1 MPLSLADFVASENG
15 ELEPTTVEH
24 ITVGRQYVLKTSD
37 DYRPEIQILQAPPG
51 KKLYC
56 VVTKVWEHEET
67 GEPVAEVELLGPKD
81 DIDRAATHPPL
92 TALGDICLATTSL
105 LNHVPGSKLT
115 AVPDTFV
122 FNSRELAI
130 RRENLEVM
138 NVGVAALC
146 GHIPFLVNAK
156 RAREDALRRRHELDM
171 GPESEGAGAP
181 GKGTRRSLGGLPIS
195 GSKGSKRSRGGD
207 EEDEE
212 GGDSGSEA
220 LESGKDVD
228 SKKRGSGRK
237 PPRPSRSQV
246 SGGSAGGIK
255 LFDDVLDRAAEERKE
270 QGVAGHLVFT
280 QTLDL
285 QVEEG
290 VSVPLAVMDTRCR
303 LPSLLSCYCV
313 QELWEQVWQF
323 LFVCRNL
330 SLCFSFCDLQG

>member
-1 MPLSLADFVASENG
+1 MPTTLSLADFVASENG
-15 ELEPTTVEH
+15 ELEPTTIEH
-24 ITVGRQYVLKTSD
+24 VTVGKQYVLKTTE
-37 DYRPEIQILQAPPG
+37 DYRPEIQILQTPPG
-51 KKLYC
+51 KRLYC
-56 VVTKVWEHEET
+56 VVTKVWENGET
-67 GEPVAEVELLGPKD
+67 GETEAEVELLGPKE

-105 LNHVPGSKLT
+105 LNYVPGVNLT
-115 AVPDTFV
+115 AVPDNFT

-130 RRENLEVM
+130 RRENLEEM

-156 RAREDALRRRHELDM
+156 RAREDALRRRRELDI

-181 GKGTRRSLGGLPIS
+181 GKGSRRSLSGLPS

-212 GGDSGSEA
+212 GGGSGSEA

-228 SKKRGSGRK
+228 SRKKGSGKK
-237 PPRPSRSQV
+237 PPRPTRSQV

-255 LFDDVLDRAAEERKE
+255 IFDDVLDRAAEERKE

-290 VSVPLAVMDTRCR
+290 VSVPLAMMDTRCR
-303 LPSLLSCYCV
+303 RLSLSLACYCV
-313 QELWEQVWQF
+313 QEL
-323 LFVCRNL
+323 
-330 SLCFSFCDLQG
+330 

>member
-1 MPLSLADFVASENG
+1 MPTTLSLADFVASENG
-15 ELEPTTVEH
+15 ELEPTTIEH
-24 ITVGRQYVLKTSD
+24 VTVGKQYVLKTTE
-37 DYRPEIQILQAPPG
+37 DYRPEIQILQTPPG
-51 KKLYC
+51 KRLYC
-56 VVTKVWEHEET
+56 VVTKVWENGET
-67 GEPVAEVELLGPKD
+67 GETEAEVELLGPKE

-105 LNHVPGSKLT
+105 LNYVPGANLN
-115 AVPDTFV
+115 AVPDNFT

-130 RRENLEVM
+130 RRENLEEM

-156 RAREDALRRRHELDM
+156 RAREDALRRRRELDI

-181 GKGTRRSLGGLPIS
+181 GKGSRRSLSGLPS

-212 GGDSGSEA
+212 GGGSGSEA

-228 SKKRGSGRK
+228 SRKKGSGKK
-237 PPRPSRSQV
+237 PPRPTRSQV

-255 LFDDVLDRAAEERKE
+255 IFDDVLDRAAEERKE

-290 VSVPLAVMDTRCR
+290 VSVPLAMMDTRCR
-303 LPSLLSCYCV
+303 RLSLPLVCYCV
-313 QELWEQVWQF
+313 QEL
-323 LFVCRNL
+323 
-330 SLCFSFCDLQG
+330 